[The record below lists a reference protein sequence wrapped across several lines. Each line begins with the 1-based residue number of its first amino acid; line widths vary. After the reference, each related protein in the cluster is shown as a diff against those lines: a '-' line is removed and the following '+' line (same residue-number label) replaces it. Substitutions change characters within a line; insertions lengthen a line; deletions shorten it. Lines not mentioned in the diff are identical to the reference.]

1 MPSAQKTTL
10 NGAMQMENEEVGAM
24 SEMDIIGAMLKR
36 AKDQKMTLEVLWSF
50 ANDLK
55 AGSSIADAA
64 AHALREW
71 DL

>member
-1 MPSAQKTTL
+1 
-10 NGAMQMENEEVGAM
+10 MENEEGGAM
-24 SEMDIIGAMLKR
+24 AEMDIIGAMMKR
-36 AKDQKMTLEVLWSF
+36 AKEQRMTLEVLWSYS
-50 ANDLK
+50 NDLK